1 MILVYYFSSD
11 IIIGLSVD
19 IKRIINIAIPAESN
33 VVKRET
39 LSIKANDGRNT
50 TSKSVFLYLYD
61 MALMRYIKAIK
72 TIPMKMNPRMPH
84 AAMPSVRNRLALAF
98 WVP

>member
-19 IKRIINIAIPAESN
+19 IKRIINIAIPAESK
-33 VVKRET
+33 VVNRET
-39 LSIKANDGRNT
+39 LSIKANDGRNI
-50 TSKSVFLYLYD
+50 TSKSVILYLYD
-61 MALMRYIKAIK
+61 MALMRYINAIK
-72 TIPMKMNPRMPH
+72 TIPMKMNPKMPH

>member
-19 IKRIINIAIPAESN
+19 IKRIINIAIPAESK
-33 VVKRET
+33 VVNRET
-39 LSIKANDGRNT
+39 LSIKANDGRNI
-50 TSKSVFLYLYD
+50 TSKSVILYLYD

-98 WVP
+98 